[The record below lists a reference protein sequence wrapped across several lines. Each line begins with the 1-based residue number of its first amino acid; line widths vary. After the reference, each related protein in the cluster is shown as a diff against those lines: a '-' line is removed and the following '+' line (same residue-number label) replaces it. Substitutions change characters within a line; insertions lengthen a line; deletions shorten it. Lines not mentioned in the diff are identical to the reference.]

1 MSSEM
6 QKRKPQC
13 PWNLYYF
20 LEVVKRAYICLWE
33 TTKYIFCSFQDKN
46 PFSVM
51 SEEDLSQIDAVLSTE
66 EGKLILQQ
74 TGASAFKMD
83 DIEEGPFNAMSG

>member
-1 MSSEM
+1 MFSSL
-6 QKRKPQC
+6 PQ
-13 PWNLYYF
+13 
-20 LEVVKRAYICLWE
+20 E
-33 TTKYIFCSFQDKN
+33 KN

-74 TGASAFKMD
+74 TGAREFKMED
-83 DIEEGPFNAMSG
+83 DMGEPHFSAMSGENSHTTGFCLIFTDITGSKL